1 MPASEIARIKRKAYD
16 KPFDPEPLMARL
28 RGLMTSFNE
37 SYRESSTRSS
47 LDEQAVRRILAGQR
61 PNITSCV
68 LLANHFGVD
77 PNEIITLAGW
87 PEIEIF
93 KVKTASA
100 VGLPP
105 EAVEVALDIAKIA
118 DAGLRRQ
125 VADAIKLLLSKHFD
139 L

>member
-28 RGLMTSFNE
+28 RELMTSFNE
-37 SYRESSTRSS
+37 SYRESSTRSG

-87 PEIEIF
+87 PEIEVF

-100 VGLPP
+100 DGLPP
-105 EAVEVALDIAKIA
+105 EAVEVAMDIAKIP

-125 VADAIKLLLSKHFD
+125 VADAIKLLLGKHFD

>member
-1 MPASEIARIKRKAYD
+1 MPASEIAKVKRKARE
-16 KPFDPEPLMARL
+16 KPIDPEPLVARL
-28 RGLMTSFNE
+28 RELMKSFNE
-37 SYRESSTRSS
+37 SYRESSLRSG

-68 LLANHFGVD
+68 LMANHFGID
-77 PNEIITLAGW
+77 PNEFIMLAGW
-87 PEIEIF
+87 PEIEVF
-93 KVKTASA
+93 KVRTVSA
-100 VGLPP
+100 DGLPP

-125 VADAIKLLLSKHFD
+125 VASAITLLLSKHFD